1 MRRLPIIITALALLA
16 VLAPLAGAQQQAK
29 LQGGMTLKPLAVG
42 SLWQTGVLYGATMYA
57 QAGRATTV
65 KIEDIHV
72 PGQTVIGQ
80 PTLTIFACEL
90 TSKTVAPSVRADNT
104 NGTATCVQIGTRN
117 VRQGQTVKLA
127 VPLAQNGKFLAI
139 QESAT
144 LAKGNGLVTG
154 ITWVETAIYPLNPV
168 AAGAPTLTS
177 PVYAGAPVSYLPLPW
192 TLAPTT
198 TQMAFTS
205 EAWICPDKVAN
216 TNPAPLSSLGCNRA
230 FRNINT
236 TTAATT
242 FTLGGRVHKEET
254 EYQYLYLVGFS
265 TVDPDGNLAPQTYQI
280 RSKATIIRP
289 LPAPAPVYAVNGTTI
304 TATLAPMPGVEYR
317 ISAIRESTGRV
328 FAAKCLG
335 DSAQVVC
342 NVNVLAGQ
350 WKVNVTPT
358 GKQAVGTPAT
368 TTLVV
373 AAP

>member
-1 MRRLPIIITALALLA
+1 MRRLPIILTALALLA

-42 SLWQTGVLYGATMYA
+42 SLWKTGVLYGATMYA

-72 PGQTVIGQ
+72 PGQTVVGQ

-90 TSKTVAPSVRADNT
+90 TSKTVAPSIRADNA

-117 VRQGQTVKLA
+117 VSQGQTVKLA

-144 LAKGNGLVTG
+144 LAKGGALVTG
-154 ITWVETAIYPLNPV
+154 ITWVET
-168 AAGAPTLTS
+168 
-177 PVYAGAPVSYLPLPW
+177 SYRPLPW

-289 LPAPAPVYAVNGTTI
+289 LPAPAPVYTVNDTTI

-317 ISAIRESTGRV
+317 ISAIRQSTGRV